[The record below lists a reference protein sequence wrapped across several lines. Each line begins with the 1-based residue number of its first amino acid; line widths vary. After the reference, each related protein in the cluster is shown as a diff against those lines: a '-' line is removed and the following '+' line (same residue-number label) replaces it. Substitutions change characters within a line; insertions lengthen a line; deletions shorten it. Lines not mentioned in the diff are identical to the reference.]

1 MTQST
6 YPPRR
11 IKSFAR
17 CAGRMTPAQK
27 RAVDEVLPQYLWS
40 KDAVVDKPLVLD
52 IGFGMGHSLA
62 WQAEQYPQFHFL
74 GAEVFMPGAA
84 RLATLLQEKKLTNVH
99 IAYGDVVLLL
109 KEQLPVQCLAGVQIF
124 FPDPWPKK
132 RHHKRRL
139 LQGDFLDR
147 LLPHMKAGAFLHFAS
162 DWAEYCLAVKAV
174 LASYPMLSFEKP
186 LFGVDAL
193 ERPKTRYEDR
203 GVVQGHDIVDI
214 LVWSKHE

>member
-1 MTQST
+1 MNESI

-27 RAVDEVLPQYLWS
+27 LAVESVLPQYVWS
-40 KDAVVDKPLVLD
+40 KDTVVDKPLILD

-62 WQAEQYPQFHFL
+62 WQAEYYPQFHFL
-74 GAEVFMPGAA
+74 GAEVFLPGAV
-84 RLATLLQEKKLTNVH
+84 RLATLLQEKQLSNVH

-109 KEQLPVQCLAGVQIF
+109 KEQLALQSLAGVQIL

-139 LQGDFLDR
+139 LQREFLD
-147 LLPHMKAGAFLHFAS
+147 LLLTHMQPDAFLHFAS
-162 DWAEYCLAVKAV
+162 DWADYCLAVKS
-174 LASYPMLSFEKP
+174 LLRSCSSLSFERP
-186 LFGVDAL
+186 LSGTEVL
-193 ERPKTRYEDR
+193 ERPQTRYENR
-203 GVVQGHDIVDI
+203 GVVQGHEIEDIA
-214 LVWSKHE
+214 VWLDE